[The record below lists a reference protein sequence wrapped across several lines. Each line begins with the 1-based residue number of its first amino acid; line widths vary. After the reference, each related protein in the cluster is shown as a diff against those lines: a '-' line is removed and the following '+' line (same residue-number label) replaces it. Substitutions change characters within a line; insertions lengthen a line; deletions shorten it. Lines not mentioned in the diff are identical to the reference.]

1 MAHKEVRVII
11 GDTDGNA
18 DLYYATRFTVG
29 VPVAYLELDAK
40 KILLLGDLEYG
51 RARAEAKVDEI
62 VSTNSYEKTLSDA
75 KRSPTLAAV
84 VDLFLEERFGPE
96 GIHPT
101 LVAPA
106 ALALGYAE
114 SLREFGYEVKVKPD
128 PFFPER
134 TVKTP
139 EELAAIEEVQD
150 YAEGAMGLA
159 VDLLRTSEIRD
170 DCLWL
175 DGAPLTAD
183 KVRHEMQKFLLD
195 RSCDASMIIV
205 AAGDQG
211 ADPHMRGTGPLPAH
225 QTIIIDVF
233 PHSTANHYWGDMTR
247 TVVRGNASPEVKKLY
262 QDVLSAQELAFSM
275 IKDGVDGNDVHNA
288 VVKHFE
294 ATGNVNGETD
304 GRKTGFIHGTGHGVG
319 LEIHEQPRM
328 GRISSTLRAGHVVTV
343 EPGLYYPG
351 VGSVR
356 LEDIVVV
363 TGGEVRNL
371 NRFPKQLEI

>member
-1 MAHKEVRVII
+1 MAHEEVRVII

-29 VPVAYLELDAK
+29 VPVAYLEIDAK

-159 VDLLRTSEIRD
+159 VDAGEGAAQADR
-170 DCLWL
+170 
-175 DGAPLTAD
+175 GAP
-183 KVRHEMQKFLLD
+183 H
-195 RSCDASMIIV
+195 
-205 AAGDQG
+205 
-211 ADPHMRGTGPLPAH
+211 
-225 QTIIIDVF
+225 
-233 PHSTANHYWGDMTR
+233 
-247 TVVRGNASPEVKKLY
+247 
-262 QDVLSAQELAFSM
+262 
-275 IKDGVDGNDVHNA
+275 
-288 VVKHFE
+288 
-294 ATGNVNGETD
+294 
-304 GRKTGFIHGTGHGVG
+304 
-319 LEIHEQPRM
+319 PR
-328 GRISSTLRAGHVVTV
+328 RAPV
-343 EPGLYYPG
+343 EP
-351 VGSVR
+351 
-356 LEDIVVV
+356 LEDE
-363 TGGEVRNL
+363 TEVLGR
-371 NRFPKQLEI
+371 